1 MIKHSIVVCLL
12 EGTIQQKQN
21 TVKKYDHKMY
31 NYWTMSYQYFLTSS
45 SSVTMLC
52 MEMYNMSRYEAH
64 KTNLFLI
71 NGTLVMY
78 NINNRESR

>member
-21 TVKKYDHKMY
+21 TVKKYGHEMY

-52 MEMYNMSRYEAH
+52 MEMYNMSRYEAY
-64 KTNLFLI
+64 KTNLFII
-71 NGTLVMY
+71 NSTLVMY